1 MTAVAA
7 VNNIIIRIITSL
19 LSTTAGH
26 RTLPLYTVIDNNTAV
41 NISYIHI

>member
-7 VNNIIIRIITSL
+7 VNNITTSL
-19 LSTTAGH
+19 LSTTADH

-41 NISYIHI
+41 EISSIHI